1 VPISGFETSA
11 DDEKTV
17 VSSVC
22 STPYPAARRV
32 KLAVSY
38 QMARKAG

>member
-11 DDEKTV
+11 DDGKTV

-22 STPYPAARRV
+22 SRSYPAVRR
-32 KLAVSY
+32 
-38 QMARKAG
+38 Q